1 MRGEALARLDKN
13 NGYVRVPVANRY
25 LIQSLPTLPAQR
37 ETMRAAARAHAMT
50 ASWDAVQK
58 NRFMPDMSAACG
70 RGLELA
76 KKIKMRPHPEWLGSI
91 LDSHERLDCKMK
103 RNMSRT
109 HFRRIVAVWLPL
121 LFGCLLIR
129 SAAQA
134 QVTGESASSV
144 KGAALPVE
152 EVVRNLQQKNAQRA
166 AALGGFVGTRVY
178 RMQYSGFPSDH
189 DAEMVVEVTYHAPDA
204 KKFSVV
210 SEKGSK
216 FIIDHVFNKLLEG
229 EQEATNEENRRRT
242 ALSTDNYDFS
252 LAGYEN
258 SPDGGRYILNLQPKT
273 KNRFLYRGK
282 IWVDAND
289 FAVVRIEGEPGKNP
303 SFWIK
308 KTEIAHQYVKVNDF
322 WLPAENHTESII
334 RLGGTATLSI
344 EYRDYKITRA
354 PSQAEVENARQ
365 NPKATAVAGPAPA
378 R

>member
-1 MRGEALARLDKN
+1 
-13 NGYVRVPVANRY
+13 
-25 LIQSLPTLPAQR
+25 
-37 ETMRAAARAHAMT
+37 MT
-50 ASWDAVQK
+50 ASRDTVFESVYA
-58 NRFMPDMSAACG
+58 G
-70 RGLELA
+70 YERGLRESVGFG
-76 KKIKMRPHPEWLGSI
+76 KRIQNETHPEWLRRILGSN
-91 LDSHERLDCKMK
+91 ERLDRKIK
-103 RNMSRT
+103 RTMSRS
-109 HFRRIVAVWLPL
+109 HIRRIFAVWLPL
-121 LFGCLLIR
+121 LCGCLLIH
-129 SAAQA
+129 STAQA
-134 QVTGESASSV
+134 QLAAKSASSV

-178 RMQYSGFPSDH
+178 RMQYRGFPGDH
-189 DAEMVVEVTYHAPDA
+189 DAEMVVDVTYHAPDA
-204 KKFSVV
+204 KQFSVV

-216 FIIDHVFNKLLEG
+216 FIIDHVFKKLLEG
-229 EQEATNEENRRRT
+229 EQEAGSEENRRRT
-242 ALSTDNYDFS
+242 ALSSDNYDFS

-258 SPDGGRYILNLQPKT
+258 SPDGGRYILDLLPKT

-282 IWVDAND
+282 IWVDAHD

-308 KTEIAHQYVKVNDF
+308 KTEIAHQYIKVNDF

-354 PSQAEVENARQ
+354 TSPAEVENARQ
-365 NPKATAVAGPAPA
+365 GAKATAVVDPAAA